1 MAIGPASV
9 SASAEEVDTGRLE
22 DASPRRILLI
32 VLAIVAATEIV
43 PFHYTFISMAV
54 RLIGPDFPSAG
65 SQLAWLN
72 TLYALVGGV
81 AVPVAGKL
89 SDMVGKKRV
98 ILVCLVLS
106 MVGSALDALTHSW
119 TALLVGR
126 ALQGL
131 AFPVLVISYGLIR
144 DLVPRRMVPVA
155 IAVAG
160 GGTGMGAVLGPIAG
174 GALTDHYSWRSLF
187 WFCTLYT
194 GVTGLLMLLLV
205 PESKLRVRSR
215 LDYLGTLLLGSGVG
229 LVLIYLSRGS
239 DWGWG
244 QGATLA
250 WLIGGLVL
258 LVLFYAWETRTPEP
272 IMSPVLLRSPRLVS
286 LLVWAFLLNI
296 CTQGL
301 SYLLGYLAEG
311 PGGATGDALKQQV
324 AAGAAQQAAQQSG
337 APLASLQQYFTVQG
351 DLPGLNLTL
360 FQFTVRILLVM
371 SVLYVVVA
379 PLTGWS
385 ATRFGLRLPAAA
397 CAFFF
402 GLGSLLLYYFHGSV
416 LQLALCALPLG
427 VGAGIFLGTVPNM
440 LIEAVPQEQQGASA
454 GMYGVF
460 SSFGSATATAV
471 AAAVMATHPLVLHVG
486 LPGHESNTELKSG
499 ALAQLSTETAYT
511 RLFLIFAG
519 VALVG
524 LVVGLLMRQYRKPA
538 TGGLHS

>member
-9 SASAEEVDTGRLE
+9 TEPTEEVDTGRLE
-22 DASPRRILLI
+22 DASPRRVLMI

-43 PFHYTFISMAV
+43 PFHYSFISMSV

-98 ILVCLVLS
+98 ILVCLLLS
-106 MVGSALDALTHSW
+106 TIGSAVDALTHSW
-119 TALLVGR
+119 TVLLVGR

-131 AFPVLVISYGLIR
+131 AFPVLAISYGLIR
-144 DLVPRRMVPVA
+144 DLVPRRMVAVA

-160 GGTGMGAVLGPIAG
+160 GGTGVGAVLGPLAG

-187 WFCTLYT
+187 WFCTLYSV
-194 GVTGLLMLLLV
+194 VTGLLMLLLV
-205 PESKLRVRSR
+205 PETRLRVRSR
-215 LDYLGTLLLGSGVG
+215 LDYLGTVLLGAGIA
-229 LVLIYLSRGS
+229 LVLVYLSRGS

-244 QGATLA
+244 RGTSLA

-258 LVLFYAWETRTPEP
+258 LVLFYAWETRAPDP
-272 IMSPVLLRSPRLVS
+272 IMSPALLRSSRLGS
-286 LLVWAFLLNI
+286 LLVWAFLLNV

-311 PGGATGDALKQQV
+311 PGGAQGEALKQQV
-324 AAGAAQQAAQQSG
+324 AVGAAQQAAQQSG
-337 APLASLQQYFTVQG
+337 APLASIQQFFTVHG
-351 DLPGLNLTL
+351 ELPGLNLTL

-371 SVLYVVVA
+371 SVLYVLVA

-402 GLGSLLLYYFHGSV
+402 GLGSLLLYYFHGST

-440 LIEAVPQEQQGASA
+440 LIEAVPQEQQGAGA

-460 SSFGSATATAV
+460 GSFGSATATAV
-471 AAAVMATHPLVLHVG
+471 AAAVMAAHPLVLHVST
-486 LPGHESNTELKSG
+486 PGHESDTKLQSG

-538 TGGLHS
+538 TGGLQS